1 MVSARTT
8 SARTSRDNEPPLAEL
23 LSEVTSQV
31 QVLLRKEVEL
41 AKAEAGVQISRA
53 AKGGAAFGVA
63 GALGFAGLITL
74 LAAGAWGLTEVIA
87 PGWAFLAMAVLALVI
102 AGAVAAVGIRKIRQ
116 FSPVPHQT
124 VQTVKEDVETAK
136 DSLQRGVSE
145 PVGYDVSGSEPYD
158 PWRRY

>member
-1 MVSARTT
+1 MVSART
-8 SARTSRDNEPPLAEL
+8 ASRSGQEAQPALTDL
-23 LSEVTSQV
+23 LSEVTGQV

-41 AKAEAGVQISRA
+41 ARAETGQQLSRA

-63 GALGFAGLITL
+63 GALAFVGLIVL
-74 LAAGAWGLTEVIA
+74 VSAGAWGLAEVIA

-102 AGAVAAVGIRKIRQ
+102 AGMAFVVGRRKMEQ
-116 FSPVPHQT
+116 FSPVPRQT

-145 PVGYDVSGSEPYD
+145 PAPYD
-158 PWRRY
+158 PWRRS